1 MPIRKTDK
9 GWFWG
14 SKGPFASKAKA
25 LSVARAAYASG
36 YKEQSDMDAMSEF
49 VCRMLQAV
57 KETHILHLQTRSY
70 AAHQALGSFYPELD
84 EITDGIAESYQGK
97 YGKLIEYAP
106 FDYEALTSALE
117 YMIAMSEYVQETR
130 SKLPQDSELQ
140 NEIDN
145 IQNLINSTLYKLRF
159 LS

>member
-14 SKGPFASKAKA
+14 SKGPFASKAQA

-57 KETHILHLQTRSY
+57 KETHILHLRTRSY

-97 YGKLIEYAP
+97 YGKLIEYVRGSYDDP
-106 FDYEALTSALE
+106 TSALE
-117 YMIAMSEYVQETR
+117 YMMMLSEYVQKSRDT
-130 SKLPQDSELQ
+130 LPQDSELQ

-145 IQNLINSTLYKLRF
+145 IQNLINSALYKLRF